1 MPSKT
6 LSYTRQHANSTSG
19 DGWLNY
25 PFPEP
30 WTVPDGYK
38 ITTVSCTVT
47 KIASAGSASFPKYS
61 NVNGNA
67 IIYISFDTPTG
78 DINDAIELVFT
89 DQDQITT
96 SYRTI
101 GVSNYNYTKQN
112 TGITITQCS
121 VSAAE
126 YNGTTNIKCAVG
138 STLTLTINYEQMAT
152 PPSAPTNLRF
162 SGNNVAPSTPITLS
176 WDASSA
182 NGNTSVTYTV
192 NKNGVALSPTTTST
206 SYSVTSPST
215 KSSDTYTV
223 TATGNLVSGS
233 NTSSGATLTST
244 YTDPNGVTKV
254 LVNNKS
260 SIYIGT
266 TNKPT
271 LTLSWSGASGGT
283 NNNITGY
290 QVYKDGSAYGSQ
302 LGSSTTS
309 LTVSDSGYYTVGVIG
324 TYSNSIPAH
333 SSTSVKATVNIIS
346 DPITPTISSYSTKV
360 GGDTS
365 YSWNATATSNTYSI
379 SYNVSYTTNSVTTS
393 YTNVTT
399 NSVAFPVSSK
409 ITQGSTYTIKITT
422 TLTAIDGGTKSASF
436 TTNSITYVEPFSFT
450 NIWLYHYDPYIT
462 STQSKMYYAWKSIQ
476 LNWNAAAATATSG
489 TSFKYQTFYRLGNN
503 GQWTQLYT
511 PNTNT
516 NYLFDISQ
524 IQRGSTIQIFVQA
537 SDEYGISVDSDILT
551 ISKMALPTLS
561 NLTVSNVDYQ
571 KVNFSFTW
579 GLNTSYAVDLM
590 YSCELCYDGIYEK
603 VIDGG
608 NLGHHTS
615 GGTNADI
622 ANIDLASGRTAATTS
637 MLYKLYDKVI
647 NQKYAKPAGK
657 LRLTLYYN
665 GILECSTVGEID
677 FDYNFITSFSLNA
690 FSITNQEEYYNP
702 GDKYTYKT
710 TAANW
715 SDAAGTQLGANVE
728 YKVNGNN
735 KEITL
740 SIGSLSYEDTAP
752 QASNDL
758 VLPYTLTG
766 TLSWADGYSISDT
779 KSLSVNIARWSS
791 ADIIKVVNVSISNGT
806 VNGSL
811 VLPDNLCSSLKYNN
825 LSKVQYQI
833 LYDDNTAATVV
844 STITNFTNK
853 TIPFSFSTT
862 KTNFNIYGKVTFINT
877 SNNQIVKTSSLYLI
891 RDEGI
896 PLAIRKNYIGINV
909 DKEFVLDN
917 PSALSVYAPVNETT
931 SPVVS
936 IIGNSGNEKIMDM
949 YSGANKIGAI
959 ISRGESG
966 ISINGLTT
974 EFETTLSIS
983 PDIKTYTIENA
994 NITATTTQEIIPS
1007 SSTTLAQMKLMGKAM
1022 FIGSTQTEGSC
1033 TIQALG
1039 TIDESASIPIIVII
1053 RG

>member
-6 LSYTRQHANSTSG
+6 LSCTRGSG
-19 DGWLNY
+19 RTDRDGWLNY
-25 PFPEP
+25 VFPES

-47 KIASAGSASFPKYS
+47 QIASRSGSFPIYGS
-61 NVNGNA
+61 DNGNA
-67 IIYISFDTPTG
+67 VIYISFDISGT
-78 DINDAIELVFT
+78 DIDDAIKLVFT
-89 DQDQITT
+89 EEDQITEST
-96 SYRTI
+96 RTI
-101 GVSNYNYTKQN
+101 SVSNYNYTKRN
-112 TGITITQCS
+112 TGITIKGSS
-121 VSAAE
+121 VSAAT
-126 YNGTTNIKCAVG
+126 YAGKTKNIRCDSN
-138 STLTLTINYEQMAT
+138 STLTLTINYEQIAT

-162 SGNNVAPSTPITLS
+162 SGNNVAPNTPITLS

-182 NGNTSVTYTV
+182 NGNTNVTYTV

-283 NNNITGY
+283 NNSIAGY

-346 DPITPTISSYSTKV
+346 DPTTPTISSYSTKV

-379 SYNVSYTTNSVTTS
+379 SYNVSYTTNSTTS
-393 YTNVTT
+393 NYTNVTT
-399 NSVAFPVSSK
+399 NNITFPVSSK

-450 NIWLYHYDPYIT
+450 NVWLYHYDPYIT

-476 LNWNAAAATATSG
+476 LNWKAATATATSG
-489 TSFKYQTFYRLGNN
+489 TSFKYQAFYRLGNN

-511 PNTNT
+511 PNTNI

-524 IQRGSTIQIFVQA
+524 IQRGSTIQIFIQA

-590 YSCELCYDGIYEK
+590 YSCELCYDGVYEK

-690 FSITNQEEYYNP
+690 FSITNQKEYYNP

-728 YKVNGNN
+728 YKVSGNN

-740 SIGSLSYEDTAP
+740 STGSLSYKDTAP

-758 VLPYTLTG
+758 ILPYTLTG

-791 ADIIKVVNVSISNGT
+791 ADIVKVVNVSISNGT

-811 VLPDNLCSSLKYNN
+811 VLPDSLCSSLKYNN

-833 LYDDNTAATVV
+833 LYDDNTVATEV

-909 DKEFVLDN
+909 DKEFVLNN

-949 YSGANKIGAI
+949 YSGANKVGAI
-959 ISRGESG
+959 VSRGESG

>member
-6 LSYTRQHANSTSG
+6 LSCTRGSG
-19 DGWLNY
+19 RTDKDGWLNY
-25 PFPEP
+25 VFPES

-47 KIASAGSASFPKYS
+47 KIASRSGTFPIYGSD
-61 NVNGNA
+61 NGNA
-67 IIYISFDTPTG
+67 VIYISFDISGT
-78 DINDAIELVFT
+78 DIDDAIKLVFT
-89 DQDQITT
+89 EEDQITEST
-96 SYRTI
+96 RTI
-101 GVSNYNYTKQN
+101 SVSNYNYTKRN
-112 TGITITQCS
+112 TGITIKGSS
-121 VSAAE
+121 VSAAT
-126 YNGTTNIKCAVG
+126 YAGKTKNIRCDSN
-138 STLTLTINYEQMAT
+138 STLTLTIDYEQIAT

-233 NTSSGATLTST
+233 NTSSGVTLTST

-271 LTLSWSGASGGT
+271 LTLNWSGASGGT

-346 DPITPTISSYSTKV
+346 DPTTPTISSYSTKV

-590 YSCELCYDGIYEK
+590 YSCELCYDGVYEK

-677 FDYNFITSFSLNA
+677 FSYNFITSFSLNA
-690 FSITNQEEYYNP
+690 FSITNQKEYYNP

-715 SDAAGTQLGANVE
+715 SDAAGAQLGANVE
-728 YKVNGNN
+728 YKVSGNN
-735 KEITL
+735 KEIIL
-740 SIGSLSYEDTAP
+740 SPNTLSYEDTAP

-909 DKEFVLDN
+909 DKEFTLDK

-949 YSGANKIGAI
+949 YSGANKVGAI
-959 ISRGESG
+959 VSRGESG

>member
-6 LSYTRQHANSTSG
+6 LSCTRDAGRTDR

-25 PFPEP
+25 VFPES

-47 KIASAGSASFPKYS
+47 KIASRSGSFPIYGS
-61 NVNGNA
+61 DNGNA
-67 IIYISFDTPTG
+67 VIYISFDISGT
-78 DINDAIELVFT
+78 DIDDAIKLVFT
-89 DQDQITT
+89 EEDQITEST
-96 SYRTI
+96 RTI
-101 GVSNYNYTKQN
+101 SVSNYNYTKRN
-112 TGITITQCS
+112 TGITIKGSS
-121 VSAAE
+121 VSAAT
-126 YNGTTNIKCAVG
+126 YAGKTKNIRCDSN
-138 STLTLTINYEQMAT
+138 STLTLTIDYEQIAT
-152 PPSAPTNLRF
+152 LPSAPTNLRF
-162 SGNNVAPSTPITLS
+162 SDNNVAPSTPVTLS

-206 SYSVTSPST
+206 SYTVTSPST

-233 NTSSGATLTST
+233 KTSSSITLTSI
-244 YTDPNGVTKV
+244 YTDPNRVTEV

-283 NNNITGY
+283 NNAIVGY
-290 QVYKDGSAYGSQ
+290 QVYKDGSAYGDQ
-302 LGSSTTS
+302 LSSSTSSTTV
-309 LTVSDSGYYTVGVIG
+309 TDSGYYTVGVIG
-324 TYSNSIPAH
+324 KYSDYIPAH
-333 SSTSVKATVNIIS
+333 SSTSKKATVNIIS
-346 DPITPTISSYSTKV
+346 DPTIPTISSYSTKV
-360 GGDTS
+360 GGDIS
-365 YSWNATATSNTYSI
+365 YSWDATATSNTYSI

-399 NSVAFPVSSK
+399 NNITFPVSSK

-422 TLTAIDGGTKSASF
+422 TVTAIDGGIKSASF

-590 YSCELCYDGIYEK
+590 YSCELYYDGIYEK
-603 VIDGG
+603 IIDGG

-615 GGTNADI
+615 SGTNADI
-622 ANIDLASGRTAATTS
+622 ANIDLASGKTAATTS

-657 LRLTLYYN
+657 LRLTLHYN

-677 FDYNFITSFSLNA
+677 FSYNFITSFSLNA
-690 FSITNQEEYYNP
+690 FSITNQKEYYNP

-728 YKVNGNN
+728 YKVSGNN
-735 KEITL
+735 KEIVL
-740 SIGSLSYEDTAP
+740 SPSALSYEDTAP

-758 VLPYTLTG
+758 VVTYTLTG
-766 TLSWADGYSISDT
+766 TLSWADGYSILDT
-779 KSLSVNIARWSS
+779 KTISINIARWSS
-791 ADIIKVVNVSISNGT
+791 ADIVKVVNVSISNGT

-833 LYDDNTAATVV
+833 LYDDNTAATVA

-949 YSGANKIGAI
+949 YSGANKVGAI
-959 ISRGESG
+959 VSRGESG

>member
-6 LSYTRQHANSTSG
+6 LTYTRANSGTTAT

-25 PFPEP
+25 PFSES
-30 WTVPDGYK
+30 WTIPDGYK
-38 ITTVSCTVT
+38 ITTISCAVT
-47 KIASAGSASFPKYS
+47 GIYSASGTFPVYS

-67 IIYISFDTPTG
+67 VIYVSFNTTSGTID
-78 DINDAIELVFT
+78 NAIEMVFT
-89 DQDQITT
+89 DSDQITT
-96 SYRTI
+96 SSRTI
-101 GVSNYNYTKQN
+101 SVSNYIYTKQN
-112 TGITITQCS
+112 TGITIKQCN
-121 VSAAE
+121 VSAAS
-126 YNGTTNIKCAVG
+126 YAGSTKNIKCASG

-152 PPSAPTNLRF
+152 PPSAPTNLKL
-162 SGNNVAPSTPITLS
+162 SSNNVAPNAPVTLS

-206 SYSVTSPST
+206 SYTVTSPST
-215 KSSDTYTV
+215 KTSDTYTV

-233 NTSSGATLTST
+233 NTSSGVILTST
-244 YTDPNGVTKV
+244 YTDPSGVTNV

-260 SIYIGT
+260 SVYIGT
-266 TNKPT
+266 TNKPI
-271 LTLSWSGASGGT
+271 LILSWSGASGGT
-283 NNNITGY
+283 NNAIAGY
-290 QVYKDGSAYGSQ
+290 QVYRNGSAYGSQ
-302 LGSSTTS
+302 LSSSTTS
-309 LTVSDSGYYTVGVIG
+309 LTVTDSGYYTVGVIG
-324 TYSNSIPAH
+324 AYSNSIPAH

-346 DPITPTISSYSTKV
+346 DPATPTISSYSTKV

-365 YSWNATATSNTYSI
+365 YSWNATTTSNTYSI
-379 SYNVSYTTNSVTTS
+379 SYNVSYTTNSTTS
-393 YTNVTT
+393 NYTNVIT
-399 NSVAFPVSSK
+399 NSVTFPVSSK
-409 ITQGSTYTIKITT
+409 ITQGSTYTLKITT
-422 TLTAIDGGTKSASF
+422 TLIAIDGGTKSTSF

-462 STQSKMYYAWKSIQ
+462 SAQSKMYYAWKSIQ
-476 LNWNAAAATATSG
+476 LNWSAAVATSTSG

-537 SDEYGISVDSDILT
+537 SDEYGISVDSSILT

-561 NLTVSNVDYQ
+561 NLTISNIDYQ
-571 KVNFSFTW
+571 KINFSFTW
-579 GLNTSYAVDLM
+579 GLDTSYAVDLM
-590 YSCELCYDGIYEK
+590 YSCELCYDGTYEK
-603 VIDGG
+603 VIDGD

-615 GGTNADI
+615 GGTKADV
-622 ANIDLASGRTAATTS
+622 ANINLASGKTAATTS

-647 NQKYAKPAGK
+647 NQEYARPAGK

-665 GILECSTVGEID
+665 GVLECSTVGEID
-677 FDYNFITSFSLNA
+677 FSYNFITSFSLNA
-690 FSITNQEEYYNP
+690 FSITNQKEYYNP

-735 KEITL
+735 KEIVL
-740 SIGSLSYEDTAP
+740 SPSTLSYEDTAP

-758 VLPYTLTG
+758 VITYTLTG

-779 KSLSVNIARWSS
+779 KSLSVNIARWSN
-791 ADIIKVVNVSISNGT
+791 ADIVKVVNVSISNGM

-811 VLPDNLCSSLKYNN
+811 VLPDSLCSSLKYNN

-833 LYDDNTAATVV
+833 LYDDNTVATEV
-844 STITNFTNK
+844 SIITDFTNK

-862 KTNFNIYGKVTFINT
+862 KTNFNIYGKAIFINT
-877 SNNQIVKTSSLYLI
+877 SNSQIVKTSSLYLI

-896 PLAIRKNYIGINV
+896 PLAIRKNYVGINV
-909 DKEFVLDN
+909 DKEFALDD
-917 PSALSVYAPVNETT
+917 PPALSVYAPVNETI

-936 IIGNSGNEKIMDM
+936 IIGNSGNKKIIDM

-959 ISRGESG
+959 VSRGENG

-1022 FIGSTQTEGSC
+1022 FIGLTQTNGSC

-1039 TIDESASIPIIVII
+1039 TISESANIPIIVII